1 MLLSPQKFLNIVR
14 QLQREDTIMNKS
26 QMPLCEKLRPTMLH
40 ALNLEPNVE
49 SMLQRMIE
57 NSSISNLLFY
67 GKPGTGKTTT
77 ARIIMKAINADV
89 YELNGS
95 IIASDQ
101 SMIKQIENFATSASF
116 IDLPKICFIDEAD
129 YLSMKVQASLRNLI
143 ERVSSNCRFIF
154 TANNDNRLHAAIQ
167 SRFTRVNFDDML
179 FDYSSV
185 IEKMTKHYETNLPMH
200 GYKFDDE
207 IVRKNLRNYYPDFR
221 SVANQFEIELER
233 I

>member
-1 MLLSPQKFLNIVR
+1 
-14 QLQREDTIMNKS
+14 MNDS
-26 QMPLCEKLRPTMLH
+26 NMPLSEKLRPTMLH

-49 SMLQRMIE
+49 AMLQRMIE

-67 GKPGTGKTTT
+67 GKPGNGKTTT
-77 ARIIMKAINADV
+77 ARVIMKAMNADI

-95 IIASDQ
+95 IITSDKT
-101 SMIKQIENFATSASF
+101 MVNQIENFATSVSF
-116 IDLPKICFIDEAD
+116 IDSPKICFIDEAD
-129 YLSMKVQASLRNLI
+129 YLTMKVQASLRNLI

-154 TANNDNRLHAAIQ
+154 TANNVNRIHAAIQ
-167 SRFTRVNFDDML
+167 SRFTRVDFDIML
-179 FDYSSV
+179 FDYSLV
-185 IEKMTKHYETNLPMH
+185 IEKMTKHYEMNLPMH

-221 SVANQFEIELER
+221 AVANQFEIELER